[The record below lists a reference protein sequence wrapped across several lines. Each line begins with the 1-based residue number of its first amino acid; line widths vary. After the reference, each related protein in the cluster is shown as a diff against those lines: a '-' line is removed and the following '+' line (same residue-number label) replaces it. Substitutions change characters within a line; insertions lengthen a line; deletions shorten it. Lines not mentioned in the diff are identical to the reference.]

1 MVCEDKLVRKG
12 LDILKAE
19 ARRLWYQL
27 GGQVSLDELEEFGYL
42 PLVLLVRKY
51 NPQESPFEIYLSQ
64 RLRWAIID
72 EVRRWTHSRCAAA
85 ARWWLIPKYNLR
97 GVLIENP
104 EQIAIRLEG
113 ARNIRVAVDNLPFYQ
128 KELIRRHYFN
138 NERFDHIAVG
148 FGKSKFWACRQHF
161 KALNNLEDKID

>member
-64 RLRWAIID
+64 RL
-72 EVRRWTHSRCAAA
+72 
-85 ARWWLIPKYNLR
+85 
-97 GVLIENP
+97 
-104 EQIAIRLEG
+104 
-113 ARNIRVAVDNLPFYQ
+113 
-128 KELIRRHYFN
+128 
-138 NERFDHIAVG
+138 
-148 FGKSKFWACRQHF
+148 
-161 KALNNLEDKID
+161 